1 MRLTGRERAL
11 RALNFLPVDRV
22 ALMGGEIESSYR
34 LTELAGRD
42 YWKAPS
48 QADVVIE
55 ACRDLEIDLLINLL
69 LPFSPDMELR
79 SWDIQAIFRYARQ
92 RFPDMDAVIEE
103 INSFPTPVQLRKT
116 YDQQA
121 AYTIHLTE
129 QLENDRA
136 SGEDL
141 LWLASNFTAGYC
153 KFMWYLDFGYLNYF
167 MLLAD
172 NKVMAHKLYRYS
184 GETGRLQN
192 QAIAAAIRENDL
204 PPFIYIGEDL
214 CYNSGLMVS
223 PKLLDAIYFPWLA
236 YALEP
241 LVEAGIDI
249 IWHCDGNVMPIID
262 RLLGMGVTGF
272 QGFQEDVGVDL
283 AWIAA
288 KQTIKGRRPII
299 MGSVQARSSLPF
311 GSQADVRR
319 DVERCIRI
327 VGRGSGFFL
336 GPSAVVQPE
345 VPIENI
351 RAMYDHARRV
361 GRMPFTPWGTNW
373 QT

>member
-1 MRLTGRERAL
+1 MRLKGRERAL
-11 RALNFLPVDRV
+11 RALNFLPIDRV
-22 ALMGGEIESSYR
+22 ALMGGEIESSYT
-34 LTELAGRD
+34 LTELAGWD
-42 YWKAPS
+42 YWKAPN
-48 QADVVIE
+48 QVDVVIE

-79 SWDIQAIFRYARQ
+79 SWDIESIFRYARQ
-92 RFPDMDAVIEE
+92 RFPDMDSVLEE
-103 INSFPTPVQLRKT
+103 IRSFPTPEQLRKT

-121 AYTIHLTE
+121 AYSIHLTE

-153 KFMWYLDFGYLNYF
+153 KFMWYLDFGYINYF

-172 NKVMAHKLYRYS
+172 HKEMAHKLFRYS
-184 GETGRLQN
+184 GEAGRLQN
-192 QAIAAAIRENDL
+192 QAIAAAIREKDL

-214 CYNSGLMVS
+214 CYNTGLMVS

-241 LVEAGIDI
+241 LVDAGIDI

-283 AWIAA
+283 AWIAR

-299 MGSVQARSSLPF
+299 MGSVQARSTLPF
-311 GSQADVRR
+311 GSEADVRR

-327 VGRGSGFFL
+327 VGCSSGFFI

-361 GRMPFTPWGTNW
+361 GRMPFTPWGVNW

>member
-1 MRLTGRERAL
+1 M
-11 RALNFLPVDRV
+11 
-22 ALMGGEIESSYR
+22 
-34 LTELAGRD
+34 
-42 YWKAPS
+42 
-48 QADVVIE
+48 
-55 ACRDLEIDLLINLL
+55 
-69 LPFSPDMELR
+69 
-79 SWDIQAIFRYARQ
+79 FRYASQ
-92 RFPDMDAVIEE
+92 RFPDIQAVLEE
-103 INSFPTPVQLRKT
+103 INTFPTPGQLRKT
-116 YDQQA
+116 FDQQA
-121 AYTIHLTE
+121 AYNIHLTE

-141 LWLASNFTAGYC
+141 LWLASNFTAGCC

-172 NKVMAHKLYRYS
+172 YKEIAQKLYRYS
-184 GETGRLQN
+184 AEAGRLQN
-192 QAIAAAIRENDL
+192 LAIAAAIRENDL
-204 PPFIYIGEDL
+204 PPFIYLGEDL

-223 PKLLDAIYFPWLA
+223 PRLLDKIYFPWLS

-262 RLLGMGVTGF
+262 RLLEMGVTGF

-283 AWIAA
+283 AWIARRR
-288 KQTIKGRRPII
+288 TIKNRRPIL
-299 MGSVQARSSLPF
+299 MGSVQARSTLPF
-311 GSQADVRR
+311 GSQADVRW
-319 DVERCIRI
+319 DVERCIQI
-327 VGRGSGFFL
+327 VGRSSGFFL

-351 RAMYDHARRV
+351 RAMYDHARRF
-361 GRMPFTPWGTNW
+361 GRMVFTPWGTNW